1 MYLYYYGLKKIPAS
15 LATLCELAWPFSAVI
30 FDYFFN
36 HNILSAT
43 QIIRAIVLVIAVG
56 LATRLNKTKII
67 SGIVLTGN
75 NNGEKVGARTA
86 NLDIGLAKNLNKGLY
101 SCKVDLNGVFYRGLL
116 YYGINSLTNKDC
128 LEIHILEFNEGLYGK
143 KITAIT
149 ERYLRFPKNSKAWR
163 N

>member
-1 MYLYYYGLKKIPAS
+1 M
-15 LATLCELAWPFSAVI
+15 
-30 FDYFFN
+30 
-36 HNILSAT
+36 SAT
-43 QIIRAIVLVIAVG
+43 QIIGAIVLVIAVG

-143 KITAIT
+143 KSPPARNDICV
-149 ERYLRFPKNSKAWR
+149 FQKNSRAWK